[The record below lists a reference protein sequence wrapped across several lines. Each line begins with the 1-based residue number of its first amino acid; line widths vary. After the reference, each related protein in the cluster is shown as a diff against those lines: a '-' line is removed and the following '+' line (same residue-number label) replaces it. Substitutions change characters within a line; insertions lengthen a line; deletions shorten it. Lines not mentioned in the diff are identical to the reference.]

1 MKGYVVLLGLLWV
14 GGLLRGAGLALFG
27 AHPELAALAL
37 AEAALFGLCLAA
49 GVELAFGRRVVRL
62 EGSRWGL
69 AGRAALSLGA
79 LGAFVVLF
87 GPELGLPGGGGGPL
101 GALLAFLPALLFAVP
116 PVLLAHER
124 AKTG

>member
-62 EGSRWGL
+62 EGPRWGL
-69 AGRAALSLGA
+69 AGRAALSLGG
-79 LGAFVVLF
+79 LGAFVVLL
-87 GPELGLPGGGGGPL
+87 GPELGLPGGGPL
-101 GALLAFLPALLFAVP
+101 DALLAFLPALLFAVP
-116 PVLLAHER
+116 PILLAHER
-124 AKTG
+124 AKAR